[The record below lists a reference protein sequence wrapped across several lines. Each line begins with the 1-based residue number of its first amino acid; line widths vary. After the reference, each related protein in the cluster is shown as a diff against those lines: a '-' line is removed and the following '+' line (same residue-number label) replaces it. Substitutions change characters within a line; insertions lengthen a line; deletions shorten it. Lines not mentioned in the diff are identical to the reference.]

1 VTKKTL
7 FRKEDF
13 MLPDGSIDQEKLRR
27 EFEAADIP
35 LKDLQ
40 EAAAKLAR
48 EYGKSMDDVLIEC
61 IQSNELSE
69 SEKAEALEM
78 LGQMPLSSWSD
89 STN

>member
-1 VTKKTL
+1 MTK
-7 FRKEDF
+7 D
-13 MLPDGSIDQEKLRR
+13 
-27 EFEAADIP
+27 EFEEQIRLLLQTPEGREVLLRTMRANP
-35 LKDLQ
+35 VSKEELQ
-40 EAAAKLAR
+40 ETAAKLAR